1 MKTIK
6 ELKHAN
12 IDFILVNYFSED
24 LAKIAVESIY
34 KFTKS
39 SFNVLLIDNSR
50 DKSLL
55 KNKFKNFNKDNFYL
69 IEGYDQE
76 TPEERFK
83 NGLNG
88 ITWYN
93 TEGGKYGPGSVHHCK
108 AFNMGIDLS
117 KSKYICHID
126 IDSLFLRE
134 WENDI
139 LPLLE
144 TNLFVSHGESKGI
157 AREYFLIF
165 KKEEFEKYNL
175 RPDLSY
181 VDACGNLTKF
191 SRDNNIP
198 FCICESTAF
207 RKDKIEKHVIKL
219 NAGTQSYTPNG
230 FPFHYHLGRG
240 TSLKVMG
247 QGEYK
252 NDYINLCKDF
262 LNV

>member
-1 MKTIK
+1 MNIK
-6 ELKHAN
+6 PAN

-39 SFNVLLIDNSR
+39 PFNVLLIDNSK

-69 IEGYDQE
+69 IDGYDQE
-76 TPEERFK
+76 TPEERFE

-88 ITWYN
+88 ITWYY

-117 KSKYICHID
+117 KSKYTCHID

-207 RKDKIEKHVIKL
+207 RKDKIEKHIIKID
-219 NAGTQSYTPNG
+219 AGTQTYAPNG
-230 FPFHYHLGRG
+230 SPFHYHLGRG
-240 TSLKVMG
+240 TSLNAMG

-252 NDYINLCKDF
+252 NNYINLCKDF

>member
-1 MKTIK
+1 MS
-6 ELKHAN
+6 LHPAN

-24 LAKIAVESIY
+24 LAKIAIESIY

-39 SFNVLLIDNSR
+39 PFNILLIDNSN

-55 KNKFKNFNKDNFYL
+55 KNKFKDFTKDNFYL

-76 TPEERFK
+76 TPEERFEK
-83 NGLNG
+83 GLGG

-93 TEGGKYGPGSVHHCK
+93 TEGGKYGPGSLYHNK
-108 AFNMGIDLS
+108 AFNMGIDLC
-117 KSKYICHID
+117 KSKYICHVD
-126 IDSLFLRE
+126 IDSLFLKE
-134 WENDI
+134 WEEDI

-144 TNLFVSHGESKGI
+144 TNLFISHGESKGI
-157 AREYFLIF
+157 AREYFLIW
-165 KKEEFEKYNL
+165 KKEEFEKHNL

-181 VDACGNLTKF
+181 VDTCGNLTKF
-191 SRDNNIP
+191 GKDNNMS
-198 FCICESTAF
+198 FHVCENTAF
-207 RKDKIEKHVIKL
+207 RKDKIEKHIIKTD
-219 NAGTQSYTPNG
+219 AGTQSYTPNG

-240 TSLKVMG
+240 TSLKAMG

-252 NDYINLCKDF
+252 NNYINLCKDF

>member
-1 MKTIK
+1 M
-6 ELKHAN
+6 EMSLHPAN

-39 SFNVLLIDNSR
+39 SFNVLLIDNSK

-69 IEGYDQE
+69 IDGYNQE

-93 TEGGKYGPGSVHHCK
+93 TEGGKYGPGSLYHNK
-108 AFNMGIDLS
+108 AFNIGIDLC
-117 KSKYICHID
+117 KSKYICHVD
-126 IDSLFLRE
+126 IDSLFLKE
-134 WENDI
+134 WEEDI

-157 AREYFLIF
+157 AREYFLIW
-165 KKEEFEKYNL
+165 KKEEFEKHNL
-175 RPDLSY
+175 KPDLSY
-181 VDACGNLTKF
+181 VDTCGNLTKF
-191 SRDNNIP
+191 SKDNNIS
-198 FCICESTAF
+198 FHVCKNTAF
-207 RKDKIEKHVIKL
+207 RKDKIEKHIIKI

-230 FPFHYHLGRG
+230 SPFHYHLGRG
-240 TSLKVMG
+240 TSLKAMG

-252 NDYINLCKDF
+252 NNYINLCKQF